1 MISEAIFS
9 NLDNDSSSVHL
20 EKFPNLDTYS
30 YNKSL
35 ILNMEKVRD
44 ACTTALRI
52 RNDQKIRIRQPLSKV
67 TFIGVTDSSLSEELK
82 QLVLDEINVKSWA
95 NLGKE
100 EITKYAD
107 YKIKINFSVLA
118 KRLPEKIKEI
128 ITANKSGDWKI
139 VGDKIEI
146 VGNLLSHDEFD
157 LKLEAKEQY
166 KNNISALSTND
177 ALVLIDLNINKELEL
192 EGIARDIV
200 RAIQQTRKDIDLEI
214 TDKIIVNI
222 LSDDEIINQ
231 SIESWAEYIKEQT
244 LAVEIKN
251 TAQLITQEFQF
262 HYTYHLMNCYN
273 SHFYYNCQ

>member
-1 MISEAIFS
+1 M
-9 NLDNDSSSVHL
+9 
-20 EKFPNLDTYS
+20 
-30 YNKSL
+30 
-35 ILNMEKVRD
+35 
-44 ACTTALRI
+44 
-52 RNDQKIRIRQPLSKV
+52 
-67 TFIGVTDSSLSEELK
+67 
-82 QLVLDEINVKSWA
+82 
-95 NLGKE
+95 
-100 EITKYAD
+100 
-107 YKIKINFSVLA
+107 LA

-222 LSDDEIINQ
+222 LSNDEIINQ

-251 TAQLITQEFQF
+251 SSDAFEGQNDIKIEYGTFKFKITKF
-262 HYTYHLMNCYN
+262 
-273 SHFYYNCQ
+273 